1 MAGIDVP
8 AGAATSQGPGTA
20 HPIPAAAIG
29 RPRRGPGLVPAVPLT
44 ILSVFIAA
52 AILAPILTPY
62 DPQRNALIESLTPP
76 FWVAGGSP
84 EHWLGTDSFGRDVFA
99 RLLYGARVSFAV
111 AAVALVI
118 GVVIGTAVGVTAGFV
133 GGKLEALLMRIVDI
147 LLALPALLIALVVA
161 IAVGPSFQN
170 LVLILGFLTW
180 PRIARLLR
188 TETSVQ
194 KTYDFV
200 RYSKAIGV
208 RDRLII
214 VRHILHNIL
223 PTLLVATT
231 LEIGSIILREAS
243 ISFLGAGL
251 PPSQAS
257 WGVMIADGQA
267 LISTG
272 WWIAL
277 FPGLAIVLTVLSCNA
292 LGDWL
297 RDVLD
302 PKTVVR

>member
-1 MAGIDVP
+1 MTGMEVAANP
-8 AGAATSQGPGTA
+8 AGALA
-20 HPIPAAAIG
+20 
-29 RPRRGPGLVPAVPLT
+29 RPRRRPGLVPAVPLT
-44 ILSVFIAA
+44 ILVVFVGM
-52 AILAPILTPY
+52 AILAPLLTAY
-62 DPQRNALIESLTPP
+62 DPQQNDLIESLTPP
-76 FWVAGGSP
+76 FWVAGGST
-84 EHWLGTDSFGRDVFA
+84 EHWLGTDSFGRDVFT

-118 GVVIGTAVGVTAGFV
+118 GTVIATVVGVTAGFV
-133 GGKLEALLMRIVDI
+133 GGKIDAFLMRIVDI
-147 LLALPALLIALVVA
+147 LLALPALLIALVVS

-170 LVLILGFLTW
+170 LVLILGFLMW

-188 TETSVQ
+188 TETRLQ
-194 KTYDFV
+194 RTYDFV

-208 RDRLII
+208 RDRRII

-223 PTLLVATT
+223 PTLLVAMT

-277 FPGLAIVLTVLSCNA
+277 FPGLAIMLTVLSCNA

-302 PKTVVR
+302 PRTVAP